1 MKISIINKA
10 LSNKKKNALFF
21 YDKNITELSS
31 LNKYTDQYNS
41 SFKEKFHPREKL
53 FLKLEKLDNVC
64 QNFSKKHD
72 FIIKIDTQ
80 GNELEV
86 IQGGIKTIA
95 RSSILLLECSFA
107 EQYKKKE
114 HTFSKCVNLLSE
126 IDMHPIVFQPPH
138 GSYKLSTYAI
148 ERNVVFVKK
157 ELLKK
162 VYYKNY

>member
-1 MKISIINKA
+1 M
-10 LSNKKKNALFF
+10 
-21 YDKNITELSS
+21 
-31 LNKYTDQYNS
+31 
-41 SFKEKFHPREKL
+41 PRDKL
-53 FLKLEKLDNVC
+53 FLQLDKLDNFC
-64 QNFSKKHD
+64 ENFSKKNN

-86 IQGGIKTIA
+86 IRGGLKTIA

-107 EQYKKKE
+107 KQYEKKE

-138 GSYKLSTYAI
+138 GSDKLSTYAI
-148 ERNVVFVKK
+148 ERNIIFVKK
-157 ELLKK
+157 ELLNK